1 MYLFEN
7 ICWFASLKKT
17 IKKERKTKKK
27 KERLDVQN
35 YIYE

>member
-17 IKKERKTKKK
+17 IKKERFG
-27 KERLDVQN
+27 VQN
-35 YIYE
+35 YIYL